1 MLKKIVIALI
11 SLTCITTHADVSPN
25 IQSKLMNIAAEEARI
40 ANIGANKYMMLYG
53 KNNPIPII
61 NKWNSMEHRPTLT
74 DAQITQINK
83 LEAQK
88 QQLLKGEF
96 SN

>member
-1 MLKKIVIALI
+1 MKYKIALLAVLG
-11 SLTCITTHADVSPN
+11 SCLVYADN
-25 IQSKLMNIAAEEARI
+25 TAIQAQLMDIAAQEAQI

-61 NKWNSMEHRPTLT
+61 NRWNSMEHRPALT
-74 DAQITQINK
+74 DDQITQINK

-88 QQLLKGEF
+88 QQLLKGVV